1 MTAVND
7 LQESIFLEC
16 KDIIH
21 KVSQI
26 TNREEI
32 LEKSHLVSELLEK
45 ISNLKFIQSNQEFFN
60 NILIS
65 NEEINDND
73 IQLEENIENTI
84 EDISETEIQENVL
97 PELENEEENEVKE
110 EIIEEKIQEEISPE
124 LENEE
129 EEIINEEENAEI
141 PEITLEIADEEEI
154 EQETYTENIVEEEN
168 PTEITIDIAEEEEPK
183 NEEEIVPVEVP
194 HIEEIT
200 SEEEQEGKKMKLVK
214 IKNMNHIQA
223 LFDEETLEQITEK
236 PEPKQET
243 KAKNT
248 APKREFVLDLNDKI
262 AFSKM
267 LFGGS
272 QTELND
278 VVKILNSFE
287 NIDEAKQYLSDMY
300 YDKNWDKVDEYAQR
314 LWFLVENR
322 FI

>member
-97 PELENEEENEVKE
+97 PELENEEE
-110 EIIEEKIQEEISPE
+110 
-124 LENEE
+124 
-129 EEIINEEENAEI
+129 EIINGEENAEI

-154 EQETYTENIVEEEN
+154 EQETYAENIVEEEN

-200 SEEEQEGKKMKLVK
+200 SEEEQEGKKIKLVK

-287 NIDEAKQYLSDMY
+287 NIDDAKQYLSDMY